1 MRTSR
6 AWTVPATAAVLL
18 ALVGCADEP
27 AGDEPALGDEETAP
41 ASPAET
47 PSGEPAYDGDYDS
60 AFYDELSD
68 YDGEEV
74 TVVGVVDEVVSPTAF
89 TIVGP
94 DDTEVGPLL
103 VVDVGAVTAADP
115 GSTVTVAGVVHEA
128 FDLEL
133 IEEEFATDL
142 DDEQLADWDGGPFL
156 EALVLDL
163 AEGDAE

>member
-1 MRTSR
+1 MSTSR
-6 AWTVPATAAVLL
+6 AWAITVTAAVLVL
-18 ALVGCADEP
+18 SACSEP
-27 AGDEPALGDEETAP
+27 AGDEPALGDAES
-41 ASPAET
+41 ASAAAET
-47 PSGEPAYDGDYDS
+47 SSGEPAYDGDYDS
-60 AFYDELSD
+60 AFYDQLSD

-74 TVVGVVDEVVSPTAF
+74 TVVGIVDEVVSPTAF

-94 DDTEVGPLL
+94 EDTEVGPLL

-115 GSTVTVAGVVHEA
+115 GSAVTVAGVVHEA
-128 FDLEL
+128 FDLEM

-163 AEGDAE
+163 AEGDSE